1 MKTAM
6 IWGANGGIGRA
17 LVQRLVADG
26 WTVLAVARHTGDL
39 ESLTPYVFEADVSKP
54 HDVQRA
60 VLAASQEGGPV
71 DLWVYAIGDITSAPV
86 RAMEPEAW
94 QRILDANLTGVFS
107 TVHYSLPLLAPD
119 AHLFLLGAVSE
130 RMRMPGLSAYAAA
143 KAGLEAFGE
152 ALRKEARKQRV
163 SVVRPG
169 AVDTPL
175 WNKVPFSMPANAM
188 APDEVAGRILA
199 AYTEGHKGV
208 LDLA

>member
-1 MKTAM
+1 MNTAM

-17 LVQRLVADG
+17 LVQRLAADG
-26 WTVLAVARHTGDL
+26 WTVLAVAREAGNL
-39 ESLTPYVFEADVSKP
+39 ESLTPYVYEADVSKP
-54 HDVQRA
+54 HDVQQA
-60 VLAASQEGGPV
+60 VLAASQESGLV
-71 DLWVYAIGDITSAPV
+71 DLWVYAVGDITSAPV

-94 QRILDANLTGVFS
+94 QRILDANLTGVFT

-152 ALRKEARKQRV
+152 TLRKEARQQKV
-163 SVVRPG
+163 TVVRPG

-175 WNKVPFSMPANAM
+175 WQKVPFRMPAGAM
-188 APDEVAGRILA
+188 PPEALAERILT
-199 AYTEGHKGV
+199 AYAEGHKGM